1 MGGGSSQ
8 EFDLFENTSATPAA
22 GLPGYRYR
30 VPFTREEEEEE
41 EVPMA
46 VAVAVAVKVQ
56 ISE

>member
-41 EVPMA
+41 VPMA

>member
-46 VAVAVAVKVQ
+46 VAVAVHVIKK
-56 ISE
+56 